1 MKLLSSPFGKMP
13 TNIVLGKLK
22 LVEMQNCLFHA
33 PVEALEELLSSC
45 FFLEN
50 VNLKSCGML
59 DHLNLISSTLKNLV
73 VHACDYIQNGEI
85 QAPQLVFFQLIGKI
99 VEFSTIIV
107 SGDLDVELHLES
119 RPYHDIDYVQLIK
132 LKKLLGNFDQARV
145 LTIISKQHLVCHFFG
160 ESSMLDPT
168 ASFSTA
174 FEDKI
179 EQVSVTSY

>member
-1 MKLLSSPFGKMP
+1 MGLTDK
-13 TNIVLGKLK
+13 
-22 LVEMQNCLFHA
+22 
-33 PVEALEELLSSC
+33 ALEELLSSC
-45 FFLEN
+45 IFLEN

-73 VHACDYIQNGEI
+73 VHACDGEI

-145 LTIISKQHLVCHFFG
+145 LTIISKQHLGKYIYIFLV
-160 ESSMLDPT
+160 SST
-168 ASFSTA
+168 
-174 FEDKI
+174 
-179 EQVSVTSY
+179 YY

>member
-1 MKLLSSPFGKMP
+1 
-13 TNIVLGKLK
+13 
-22 LVEMQNCLFHA
+22 
-33 PVEALEELLSSC
+33 
-45 FFLEN
+45 
-50 VNLKSCGML
+50 ML

-85 QAPQLVFFQLIGKI
+85 QAPQLVFFQFIGKI

-145 LTIISKQHLVCHFFG
+145 LTIISKQHLGKYIYIFLLSSTYYWLINATSLIFFFQWNSLINNG
-160 ESSMLDPT
+160 LIRGV
-168 ASFSTA
+168 ASKSFFWRKQHAQSH
-174 FEDKI
+174 
-179 EQVSVTSY
+179 S